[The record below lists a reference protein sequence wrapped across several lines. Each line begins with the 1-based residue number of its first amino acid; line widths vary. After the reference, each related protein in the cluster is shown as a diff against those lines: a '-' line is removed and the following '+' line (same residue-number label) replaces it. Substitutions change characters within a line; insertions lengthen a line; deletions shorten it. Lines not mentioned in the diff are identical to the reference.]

1 MPKNP
6 QMASSDIGQVD
17 MEVNWQKR
25 MTMARTNNKVTTKK
39 LKDGSH
45 SAEFTGGTKECECVD
60 ATAARKGMKIPKK

>member
-1 MPKNP
+1 
-6 QMASSDIGQVD
+6 
-17 MEVNWQKR
+17 